1 MLANGLNLDELNEDE
16 DLLAR
21 VVGCTPIRLEDAHL
35 AELRSLIVQL
45 PEDLAKTAKEEV
57 FCF

>member
-35 AELRSLIVQL
+35 AEIRSLIGQL
-45 PEDLAKTAKEEV
+45 PEDVAKTAKEEV
-57 FCF
+57 